1 MLLTNSKHSL
11 SITGHWLGS
20 NRWAV
25 SCERQQ
31 WSDNKITCSLERRR
45 ISSKFES
52 LVCLLI
58 SGVVSLWWFYIV
70 SRIIHVFWSILNYDR
85 LENRCME
92 MSPLTCLL
100 FFYLLYKTSGLH
112 VSVRLYSYRSQKTSK
127 FDKNISDTL
136 GCASWATYLYLT
148 SSVSYSSTD
157 ARKHGIYLLSKY
169 TLETFADLTNVIQSI
184 WGMFI
189 PVYKTLRY
197 SKCVGKKTHKVK
209 QKDWKNINSIFILF
223 YCSFLISSGTFLVTL
238 RRRNLGWLREC
249 ELLGSFYPCLIYIYI
264 CFFFLFPEACLVRN
278 SPSTSTWI
286 WHAMSEH
293 A

>member
-58 SGVVSLWWFYIV
+58 SGVVSLWWF
-70 SRIIHVFWSILNYDR
+70 R
-85 LENRCME
+85 L
-92 MSPLTCLL
+92 
-100 FFYLLYKTSGLH
+100 FAH
-112 VSVRLYSYRSQKTSK
+112 VSVRLYSYRSQNTSK
-127 FDKNISDTL
+127 FDKNISNTL

-169 TLETFADLTNVIQSI
+169 TLETFADLMNVIQSML
-184 WGMFI
+184 GMFI

-197 SKCVGKKTHKVK
+197 AKCVGKKTHKVK
-209 QKDWKNINSIFILF
+209 QKDWKNINSISILF
-223 YCSFLISSGTFLVTL
+223 YCLFLISSGTFLVSL
-238 RRRNLGWLREC
+238 CRRNLGWLREC
-249 ELLGSFYPCLIYIYI
+249 ELLRSFYLCLIYIYVLF
-264 CFFFLFPEACLVRN
+264 CFFFFSRGLFGAK
-278 SPSTSTWI
+278 
-286 WHAMSEH
+286 
-293 A
+293 

>member
-1 MLLTNSKHSL
+1 M
-11 SITGHWLGS
+11 
-20 NRWAV
+20 
-25 SCERQQ
+25 
-31 WSDNKITCSLERRR
+31 
-45 ISSKFES
+45 
-52 LVCLLI
+52 
-58 SGVVSLWWFYIV
+58 
-70 SRIIHVFWSILNYDR
+70 
-85 LENRCME
+85 
-92 MSPLTCLL
+92 
-100 FFYLLYKTSGLH
+100 
-112 VSVRLYSYRSQKTSK
+112 RLYSYRSQKTSK

-169 TLETFADLTNVIQSI
+169 TLETFADLTNVIQSML
-184 WGMFI
+184 GMFI

-197 SKCVGKKTHKVK
+197 AKCVGKKHTQSKTK
-209 QKDWKNINSIFILF
+209 RLKKYKFDFYSIILF
-223 YCSFLISSGTFLVTL
+223 VPNY
-238 RRRNLGWLREC
+238 
-249 ELLGSFYPCLIYIYI
+249 IYICYI

>member
-58 SGVVSLWWFYIV
+58 SGVVSLWWFYMV
-70 SRIIHVFWSILNYDR
+70 SWIIHAFWSILNYDR

-100 FFYLLYKTSGLH
+100 FFICYIKQVDYMFPCVCTVIGHRRRQNLIKTSVTHSAVL
-112 VSVRLYSYRSQKTSK
+112 REP
-127 FDKNISDTL
+127 
-136 GCASWATYLYLT
+136 LT
-148 SSVSYSSTD
+148 CIW
-157 ARKHGIYLLSKY
+157 RLLSAIPLQMHGN
-169 TLETFADLTNVIQSI
+169 TESI
-184 WGMFI
+184 
-189 PVYKTLRY
+189 
-197 SKCVGKKTHKVK
+197 C
-209 QKDWKNINSIFILF
+209 
-223 YCSFLISSGTFLVTL
+223 
-238 RRRNLGWLREC
+238 
-249 ELLGSFYPCLIYIYI
+249 
-264 CFFFLFPEACLVRN
+264 
-278 SPSTSTWI
+278 
-286 WHAMSEH
+286 
-293 A
+293 

>member
-58 SGVVSLWWFYIV
+58 SGVVSLWWFYMV
-70 SRIIHVFWSILNYDR
+70 SRIIHAFWSILNYDR

-169 TLETFADLTNVIQSI
+169 TLETFADLMNIIQSML
-184 WGMFI
+184 GMFI

-197 SKCVGKKTHKVK
+197 AKCVGKKTHKVK
-209 QKDWKNINSIFILF
+209 QKDWKYINSISILLFVPNFIGNIPSHF
-223 YCSFLISSGTFLVTL
+223 MQKKSGLAPGVWAFGVVL
-238 RRRNLGWLREC
+238 
-249 ELLGSFYPCLIYIYI
+249 SMPYIYIYI
-264 CFFFLFPEACLVRN
+264 FFFFPEACLVRN

>member
-58 SGVVSLWWFYIV
+58 SGVVSLWWFYME
-70 SRIIHVFWSILNYDR
+70 SRIIHAFWSILNYDR

-148 SSVSYSSTD
+148 SSVSYSSID

-169 TLETFADLTNVIQSI
+169 TLETFADLMNVIQSML
-184 WGMFI
+184 GMFI

-197 SKCVGKKTHKVK
+197 AKCVGKKTHKVK
-209 QKDWKNINSIFILF
+209 QKDWKYINSISILLFVPNFIGNIPSHFMQKKSRLA
-223 YCSFLISSGTFLVTL
+223 
-238 RRRNLGWLREC
+238 LGVWAFGVVLSM
-249 ELLGSFYPCLIYIYI
+249 LYIYIY
-264 CFFFLFPEACLVRN
+264 FFFPEACLVRN